1 MLFNEVR
8 QINLTPTLAL
18 ALGIPIPYSN
28 LGIAIL
34 EIFENEK
41 TDVIKANYLQVI
53 LTLIKALLLRF
64 SNVFFFNISQRLNN
78 LLSDTNISQAKNL
91 LPIKN

>member
-1 MLFNEVR
+1 MLFKEVR

-18 ALGIPIPYSN
+18 ALGIPIPYSS

-41 TDVIKANYLQVI
+41 MDVIKANYLQVI
-53 LTLIKALLLRF
+53 LTLIRGLLLRF
-64 SNVFFFNISQRLNN
+64 FKIYFFLIFH
-78 LLSDTNISQAKNL
+78 KG
-91 LPIKN
+91 